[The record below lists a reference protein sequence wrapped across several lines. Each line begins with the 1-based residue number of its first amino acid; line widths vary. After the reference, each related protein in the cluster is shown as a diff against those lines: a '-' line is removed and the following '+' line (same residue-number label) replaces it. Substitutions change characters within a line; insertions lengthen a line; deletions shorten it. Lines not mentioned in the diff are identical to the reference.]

1 MVSPPPV
8 ALPLARPPLPPPP
21 QSSTIP
27 PLPQKAPTRPPHTSI
42 LCSPAQPKNIPL
54 NTVALESICNLMVT
68 VDTPQN
74 LHPWNSGNGVK
85 FTSIA
90 IFHRDPSVNP
100 GVNMYRG
107 LKKVFEMLLHTDP
120 RSDILPLYADEAGVA
135 IARITTITAY
145 PADVL
150 GLGNYVQISNPYTL
164 SKIVGKDGEGNPRP
178 QRPTYVYMR
187 ISTNL
192 LFSHVV
198 GLIQPT
204 LNQIEVNLKEKEMP
218 YLDTKTRYAFVG
230 TTNDWCSDA
239 LQAIHV
245 NELIAHIEVL

>member
-1 MVSPPPV
+1 M
-8 ALPLARPPLPPPP
+8 A
-21 QSSTIP
+21 
-27 PLPQKAPTRPPHTSI
+27 
-42 LCSPAQPKNIPL
+42 
-54 NTVALESICNLMVT
+54 T
-68 VDTPQN
+68 VDI
-74 LHPWNSGNGVK
+74 PWNLCPRSSGNGV
-85 FTSIA
+85 TIASIA
-90 IFHRDPSVNP
+90 IFHRDSSVDL
-100 GVNMYRG
+100 G
-107 LKKVFEMLLHTDP
+107 LNVYKCLKQVFELLLCANP
-120 RSDILPLYADEAGVA
+120 RSTVLPLYADEAGVA

-164 SKIVGKDGEGNPRP
+164 SKIVGKDGEGNPCP